1 VSSVTPVLQVVFG
14 NWFGMTP
21 ACACETCLNYNAL
34 ILVLKAGGGLEGHSD
49 LDRFFR
55 GYLSGLRFIGLHTQ

>member
-1 VSSVTPVLQVVFG
+1 MSCVTPVLQVVFG
-14 NWFGMTP
+14 TCFGITP
-21 ACACETCLNYNAL
+21 ACARELCLNCNAL

-55 GYLSGLRFIGLHTQ
+55 GYLSGSDS